1 MPYPKFDRNKLEIKR
16 LSERENKVYIER
28 DHVPVNQLSRAL
40 GKSGLKLID
49 KTVSRIRKARDLNRP
64 VMLAFGAHTIKN
76 GMGPTLIALITE
88 GWVTHLATNG
98 AGISIITIYWWST
111 WRRQSGTGT
120 ETANHRQITRPTT
133 YVTARH
139 LIEWAVRCITSLPIT
154 AISCW
159 HCITG

>member
-28 DHVPVNQLSRAL
+28 DHVPVNQLPRAL
-40 GKSGLKLID
+40 GKSGFKLID

-76 GMGPTLIALITE
+76 GMDPTLIALITE

-98 AGISIITIYWWST
+98 AGISIITMCSFGLFINFCST
-111 WRRQSGTGT
+111 RARLNKKST
-120 ETANHRQITRPTT
+120 HRN
-133 YVTARH
+133 
-139 LIEWAVRCITSLPIT
+139 ES
-154 AISCW
+154 ISA
-159 HCITG
+159 